1 MNAYTIKTLAEHWVC
16 STDVIYDLIHAG
28 RLKVFHI
35 GRSIR
40 ISASEVERY
49 ENQN

>member
-1 MNAYTIKTLAEHWVC
+1 MSAYTIKSLAERWVC

-28 RLKVFHI
+28 KLKIFRV

-40 ISASEVERY
+40 ISANEVERY